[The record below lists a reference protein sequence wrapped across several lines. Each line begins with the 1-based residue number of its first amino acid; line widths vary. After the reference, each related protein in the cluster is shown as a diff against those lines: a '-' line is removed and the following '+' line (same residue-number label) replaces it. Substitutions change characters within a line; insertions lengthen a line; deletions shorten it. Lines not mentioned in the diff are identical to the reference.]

1 MQLSNRQAAE
11 LLGILRLSMS
21 CGILSNPTNSP
32 MEIATILALDMAIGA
47 LVEKQQADIVKRTS
61 TASPK
66 Q

>member
-32 MEIATILALDMAIGA
+32 MEIATILALDMAVGA
-47 LVEKQQADIVKRTS
+47 LVEKQQADIAKKKAT
-61 TASPK
+61 TIQK
-66 Q
+66 